1 MSKTFLLSI
10 AAFAVLHSVAP
21 AASVQASDES
31 EERMVCKYQMQTG
44 TRFKTKVC
52 KTAAQWEEM
61 AEAHRKGLTDLVN
74 RPQIKVCGPSGCD

>member
-1 MSKTFLLSI
+1 MRKTLLLSVSVF
-10 AAFAVLHSVAP
+10 AALLSVSS
-21 AASVQASDES
+21 AASVNASDEA
-31 EERMVCKYQMQTG
+31 EERMVCKYQLQTG

-74 RPQIKVCGPSGCD
+74 RPQIPVCGPKGCD